1 MLGWAGVLNFSM
13 VTIACLYIAMGFFG
27 YLRYGAETAASITL
41 NLPQS
46 PLAEMALGMFS
57 VAIFFSYALQ
67 FYVVMDII
75 GPNLIRPHTSD
86 AAFPWVEQAVRVLLN
101 VITREYSPAQP
112 ILAPPSPAQPS
123 SVTERLLNFG
133 PAPCHEYDPVTRFA
147 QCSLTDDEVE
157 LLLLIRTIQSL
168 FVVILRI

>member
-112 ILAPPSPAQPS
+112 SLAQPSPAQPS
-123 SVTERLLNFG
+123 PAQLGNRPTSEPWSRSVSR
-133 PAPCHEYDPVTRFA
+133 V
-147 QCSLTDDEVE
+147 
-157 LLLLIRTIQSL
+157 
-168 FVVILRI
+168 

>member
-101 VITREYSPAQP
+101 VITREYSPA
-112 ILAPPSPAQPS
+112 
-123 SVTERLLNFG
+123 ERLLNFG